1 MALDPA
7 PSRKLKAI
15 VSCQRNEALWICEWV
30 AYHRS
35 IGFDRIF
42 VVSNDCT
49 DGSELLLDRLAEMG
63 EVIHLRQSPPEG
75 VAPQP
80 AGCALALAHPD
91 MRDVEWV
98 LHIDTDEFLNVTCG
112 AGQVADLLGK
122 VGEADCIAVSWR
134 MFGSEGRRLWPGGTV
149 LETCT
154 MSENWLRR
162 SRALQKC
169 FFRPDAFAAVDCHMP
184 KDPRRTDVVL
194 KNTAG
199 RVLPNDA
206 LHDPEAGRHTAATI
220 DMVTWENACI
230 NHYAIRSEDVFV
242 LKNLRGDGMAMK
254 HAKYLRGSTFWNY
267 ADRNQTVEP
276 SILKHMAGVRD
287 LLALYRS
294 DPEILRLEAAA
305 WSAFQALRDEVLVKE
320 GRFGWNAPP
329 PPPTDGPETAAP
341 RPRDRKMPDTASATR
356 LLIEGLALA
365 RPTVVLDVGAN
376 PINDVPYKDLLKLGG
391 CDVIG
396 FEPQPEAFAKLQS
409 IKSEREVYHP
419 FAVGD
424 GSEKE
429 LKIYYSDGMT
439 SLFEPYTPA
448 MQRLG
453 RPRLGRV
460 LSRVPMKTVA
470 LDEVEAID
478 AFDLLK
484 IDIQGGEVDVFRGA
498 AEKLKA
504 TVAVIVEL
512 RHFRL
517 YEDEPMSAGVD
528 EALRGSGF
536 ALHKYLFN
544 KAMPLQNSQL
554 HRLNFGSCRDQLID
568 GDAVYIRD
576 LTRIDEIATEGL
588 KHLAILASAVFDSQ
602 TVALICLDELVQRGA
617 LHASLPKRYVD
628 RLPARYKRPED
639 APAPPKRK
647 RRKPAAEESPA

>member
-1 MALDPA
+1 MAVE
-7 PSRKLKAI
+7 PSPTRSLTAI
-15 VSCQRNEALWICEWV
+15 VSCQRNEALWITEWV
-30 AYHRS
+30 AYHRA

-49 DGSELLLDRLAEMG
+49 DGSDLILDRLDAMG
-63 EVIHLRQSPPEG
+63 EVIHLRHTPPEG

-80 AGCALALAHPD
+80 AGCALALAHPE
-91 MRDVEWV
+91 MRSVEWA
-98 LHIDTDEFLNVTCG
+98 LHIDTDEFLNVT
-112 AGQVADLLGK
+112 AGSGRVSDLMAK
-122 VGEADCIAVSWR
+122 VGRADCIAVTWR
-134 MFGSEGRRLWPGGTV
+134 MFGSEGRRLWSGGSV

-154 MSENWLRR
+154 RSENWLRR

-169 FFRPDAFAAVDCHMP
+169 FFRPDAFGAVDCHMP
-184 KDPRRTDVVL
+184 KSPLRPDVVL
-194 KNTAG
+194 RNTAG
-199 RVLPNDA
+199 QEMPNDA
-206 LHDPEAGRHTAATI
+206 LYDPEAGRHTTASI
-220 DMVTWENACI
+220 GMFTWENACI

-242 LKNLRGDGMAMK
+242 LKNLRGDGMGLK

-267 ADRNQTVEP
+267 ADRNQTTEP
-276 SILKHMAGVRD
+276 SILKHIGDVRD
-287 LLALYRS
+287 ILARYRA
-294 DPEILRLEAAA
+294 DPAIARLEAEA
-305 WSAFQALRDEVLVKE
+305 WSAFVALRDEVLVKD

-329 PPPTDGPETAAP
+329 PPAPEGPDSAS
-341 RPRDRKMPDTASATR
+341 RVRDKRMPDTASATR
-356 LLIEGLALA
+356 LLIDGLGLA
-365 RPTVVLDVGAN
+365 RSTVVIDVGAN
-376 PINDVPYKDLLKLGG
+376 PINDVPYKDLLNLGG

-409 IKSEREVYHP
+409 IKSPREVYHP

-424 GSEKE
+424 GSDKE

-460 LSRVPMKTVA
+460 LDRVPMKTVA
-470 LDEVEAID
+470 IDQVEAIA

-498 AEKLKA
+498 AEKLNSC
-504 TVAVIVEL
+504 VAVIVEL

-517 YEDEPMSAGVD
+517 YESEPMSAGVD
-528 EALRGSGF
+528 AALRASGF
-536 ALHKYLFN
+536 ALHKYLFD
-544 KAMPLQNSQL
+544 KSMPLQNSQL

-576 LTRIDEIATEGL
+576 LTRIDEIGTEGL
-588 KHLAILASAVFDSQ
+588 KHLAILASGVFDSQ
-602 TVALICLDELVQRGA
+602 TVVLTCLDELVQRGA
-617 LHASLPKRYVD
+617 LHADVPGRYVD

-639 APAPPKRK
+639 APAPTRRK
-647 RRKPAAEESPA
+647 RRKPTTGESTA